1 MSTSGHHY
9 HLRSS
14 PRQSPQPVSTNV
26 THTSRTLAMA
36 TVDDALDAAAAP
48 AAAATAATGRLDAVK
63 RNQLT
68 MTTQLAGIA
77 QQLQALLNASEGG
90 GGGGAGGGGA
100 GGGGAGG
107 GGAGGGGAG
116 GGGVVQRRRIDPSC
130 LDDKTSY
137 TATRRLLSFAPGGIT
152 GAISA
157 SLTS

>member
-1 MSTSGHHY
+1 
-9 HLRSS
+9 
-14 PRQSPQPVSTNV
+14 
-26 THTSRTLAMA
+26 MA

-130 LDDKTSY
+130 LDKLHGDASLAQLRTWRNHWSDFCQLNPLS
-137 TATRRLLSFAPGGIT
+137 TRRKILSEPT
-152 GAISA
+152 DR
-157 SLTS
+157 